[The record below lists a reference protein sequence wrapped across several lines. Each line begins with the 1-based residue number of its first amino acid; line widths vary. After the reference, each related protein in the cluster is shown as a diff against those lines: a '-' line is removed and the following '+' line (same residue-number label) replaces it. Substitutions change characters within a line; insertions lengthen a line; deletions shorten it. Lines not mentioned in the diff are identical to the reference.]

1 MRDKKIINWE
11 KSIQPLHLPK
21 ILKPITEYLSTNG
34 AHKNFKEYVKTNQ
47 AKKPISVNEI
57 PTSLSHALNV
67 EKTSIYGRPEANPSS
82 KIPNI
87 FLFITLIVINPNQK
101 MVQDLFFFLELS
113 HYDQQYFSC

>member
-1 MRDKKIINWE
+1 MPMRDKKIINWE
-11 KSIQPLHLPK
+11 KSIQPLLLPK

-67 EKTSIYGRPEANPSS
+67 EKTSMYGSPEAKPSN

-87 FLFITLIVINPNQK
+87 FLFITLILIDPNQN
-101 MVQDLFFFLELS
+101 MAQ
-113 HYDQQYFSC
+113 